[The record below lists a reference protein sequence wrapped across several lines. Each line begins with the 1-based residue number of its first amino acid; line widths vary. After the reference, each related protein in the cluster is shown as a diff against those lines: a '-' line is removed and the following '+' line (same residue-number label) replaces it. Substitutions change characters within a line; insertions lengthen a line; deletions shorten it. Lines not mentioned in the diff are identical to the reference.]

1 MLSSFNFIKWLYFS
15 LLVIMFGSA
24 FYFIEIS
31 LFSFTPLQIA
41 FYRVFIA
48 SIMLTIYSLLNN
60 YRFNFI
66 KKNFILLFILGL
78 SGTSIPFFLISWAQ
92 IAISSSET
100 GILIGFMPL
109 FTIIGSHYI
118 FKYEKLNF
126 WKILGFV
133 IGFIGLFIL
142 LFNNNDSTHYLSNM
156 LSKLAVIFGAFFY
169 ALNALLVKKIK
180 NVNAIPLSA
189 VVMIFSSIQLL
200 ALFPFMEETNILF
213 QNYEL
218 RSLFSLIIM
227 GIFSTALATVIY
239 YKIINDYGPNF
250 LSLVNYPIPVFAF
263 FVGVIF
269 LNENISFYSIVSL
282 LLVIIAIY
290 VSQKK

>member
-1 MLSSFNFIKWLYFS
+1 MLSDFNFTKWLYFS
-15 LLVIMFGSA
+15 LLVLMFGSA

-31 LFSFTPLQIA
+31 LISFSPLQIA
-41 FYRVFIA
+41 FYRVFSA
-48 SIMLTIYSLLNN
+48 SILLLIYSLFKN
-60 YRFNFI
+60 YKFNFI
-66 KKNFILLFILGL
+66 KKNFILLFVLGL

-92 IAISSSET
+92 ISISSSET

-126 WKILGFV
+126 SKILGFV
-133 IGFIGLFIL
+133 IGFIGLLIL
-142 LFNNNDSTHYLSNM
+142 LLNNNDNTHFNSNIF
-156 LSKLAVIFGAFFY
+156 SKLAVILGAFFY

-180 NVNAIPLSA
+180 NVNVIPLSA

-200 ALFPFMEETNILF
+200 ILFPFTQETNIVLDNF
-213 QNYEL
+213 EL
-218 RSLFSLIIM
+218 RSLLSLIIM
-227 GIFSTALATVIY
+227 GIFSTAFATVVY
-239 YKIINDYGPNF
+239 YKIINDFGPNF

-269 LNENISFYSIVSL
+269 LNENISINSIVSL

-290 VSQKK
+290 ISQKK

>member
-1 MLSSFNFIKWLYFS
+1 
-15 LLVIMFGSA
+15 MFGSA

-48 SIMLTIYSLLNN
+48 SIILLVYSFLNN

-66 KKNFILLFILGL
+66 KKNFILIFILGL

-92 IAISSSET
+92 ISISSSET

-126 WKILGFV
+126 SKILGFV
-133 IGFIGLFIL
+133 IGFIGLLIL

-180 NVNAIPLSA
+180 NVNVIPMSA
-189 VVMIFSSIQLL
+189 VVMLFSSIQLFI
-200 ALFPFMEETNILF
+200 LFPFMEETNIFF

-218 RSLFSLIIM
+218 RSLLSLIIM

-250 LSLVNYPIPVFAF
+250 LSLVNYPIPVFSF

-282 LLVIIAIY
+282 LLVIVAIY